1 MDELFH
7 YIPEIPE
14 DNFLDISQFVL
25 FPAVD
30 EEVLQNVTENNNNVQ
45 FEQRYSEYKENW
57 TQHSNSNTDMIL
69 VTMRKDTEEPAS
81 ESFTGM
87 TRAKRGRPLSK
98 PPTREVVERRRK
110 VGRLLTLFDR

>member
-7 YIPEIPE
+7 YSPEIPE
-14 DNFLDISQFVL
+14 DNFLDISQFGL

-45 FEQRYSEYKENW
+45 SEQRYSDYKENW
-57 TQHSNSNTDMIL
+57 TQPSNSNTNMIL
-69 VTMRKDTEEPAS
+69 VTMRKDAEGTVS

-87 TRAKRGRPLSK
+87 TRAKRGRPPSK
-98 PPTREVVERRRK
+98 PPTREVVKKRRK
-110 VGRLLTLFDR
+110 VG